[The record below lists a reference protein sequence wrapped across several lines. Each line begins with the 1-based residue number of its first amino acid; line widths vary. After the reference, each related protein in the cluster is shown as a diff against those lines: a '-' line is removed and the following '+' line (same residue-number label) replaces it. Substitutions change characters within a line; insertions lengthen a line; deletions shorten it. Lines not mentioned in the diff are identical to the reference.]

1 MDLSRCNWDL
11 IATPSMDRSKN
22 YTTQIPIQFFEKRKT
37 KEIEKNK
44 RIIMNMIKDQLE
56 LLSGEPSVCL
66 SLRVVG
72 GCIRVPS
79 MSGLRKQV
87 DRRS

>member
-1 MDLSRCNWDL
+1 MQLGLACDAIYGPQQELHNTNTDSIFR
-11 IATPSMDRSKN
+11 K
-22 YTTQIPIQFFEKRKT
+22 KKT

-44 RIIMNMIKDQLE
+44 RIIMNMIKDELE

-79 MSGLRKQV
+79 MSGRRKQV